1 MENSEPIYKDKIVF
15 LDSFT
20 LNPGDIDWA
29 ELKRCPGLVCYDR
42 TRPEEVLERIGDARI
57 VITNKT
63 RLNEAHFSQLPHLEL
78 ICVAATGFDV
88 VDIVAA
94 RKHGI
99 TVCNCAGYST
109 NAVAQMVVAHLLE
122 VTNHVGHYTREVC
135 EEKAWTSSADFCY
148 WNAPLMELEG
158 LKVAI
163 LGFGNIGKAVAD
175 RLRPFGVQLF
185 TVSSKSAQQLPA
197 DVRKLSV
204 EEAFATCDV
213 VSLNCPLNPSNA
225 QFVNEA
231 LLAKSKPGLILINT
245 ARGGLIDEAAVAH
258 ALVQGRLKAYCC
270 DVLAS
275 EPAKAD
281 NPLLQ
286 APNVFMTPHIAWA
299 SPAARRRIITILANN
314 IAAYLSGSPIGV
326 VNL

>member
-1 MENSEPIYKDKIVF
+1 MEVSDIIYDGKIVF

-29 ELKRCPGLVCYDR
+29 ELKGCPGLVCYGR
-42 TRPEEVLERIGDARI
+42 TAPEEVLERIGDARI

-63 RLNEAHFSQLPHLEL
+63 KLNESHFFKLPNLEFV
-78 ICVAATGFDV
+78 CVAATGYDV

-94 RKHGI
+94 RQHGI

-135 EEKAWTSSADFCY
+135 QEKLWTKSADFCY
-148 WNAPLMELEG
+148 WNAPLIELEG

-163 LGFGNIGKAVAD
+163 VGFGSIGKAVSE
-175 RLRPFGVQLF
+175 RLRPFGVELY
-185 TVSSKSAQQLPA
+185 TVSSKNQEQLPE
-197 DVRKLSV
+197 DIRKIGL
-204 EEAFATCDV
+204 EEAFSSCDI
-213 VSLNCPLNPSNA
+213 VSLNCPLNPKNA
-225 QFVNEA
+225 HFVNEN
-231 LLAKSKPGLILINT
+231 LLSKSKEGLILINT
-245 ARGGLIDEAAVAH
+245 ARGGLIDEAAVAK
-258 ALVQGRLKAYCC
+258 ALSKGVLKAYCC

-281 NPLLQ
+281 NPLLE
-286 APNVFMTPHIAWA
+286 APNVYMTPHIAWA
-299 SPAARRRIITILANN
+299 SPAARRRIIKILATN
-314 IAAYLSGSPIGV
+314 IKSYLSGSPVGV
-326 VNL
+326 VNP